1 MRVNLIDIRIR
12 KRSIVELCLGL
23 IFVLP
28 YAETGGIRKTL
39 EYFNDRIYIHP
50 MIFIMLTL
58 LVISCGLMLRVKT
71 NNKGKRLGNYFYGFF
86 LMAFIIG
93 FPSSIFNNAI
103 DIFIVQ
109 YLWCIIPFLYAR
121 TMVNLVDKYR
131 LSYKNI
137 LKNGLFLF
145 TIFCVFSLVYSML
158 KFGFAVGST
167 VRLTGGSGGGG
178 SVIFGYTIVLFFGLL
193 ITLRKHLKA
202 ANVLLYGLILISTSI
217 LTQSRGAIWMILLM
231 IIPFALGNKKVLT
244 KLFIM
249 ISGALVIIFL
259 DPFNLIY
266 EYAPRAFKIEDSA
279 RTLTWINTLKIYIN
293 QPLLSIFL
301 GTGIGQFFP
310 YQSWVISQR
319 SFESFFNIFYFN
331 GASLLVQPH
340 NTFIYLLIETGFI
353 GLSLFVLGFIR
364 IFRYL
369 YYKAKKFNY
378 AYAIVGVLIY
388 LNLFDS
394 VFLILPGISGVWW
407 LVLFFIIGYVD
418 QETRNSNLD
427 TSDLERI

>member
-1 MRVNLIDIRIR
+1 
-12 KRSIVELCLGL
+12 
-23 IFVLP
+23 
-28 YAETGGIRKTL
+28 
-39 EYFNDRIYIHP
+39 
-50 MIFIMLTL
+50 
-58 LVISCGLMLRVKT
+58 
-71 NNKGKRLGNYFYGFF
+71 
-86 LMAFIIG
+86 
-93 FPSSIFNNAI
+93 
-103 DIFIVQ
+103 
-109 YLWCIIPFLYAR
+109 
-121 TMVNLVDKYR
+121 
-131 LSYKNI
+131 
-137 LKNGLFLF
+137 
-145 TIFCVFSLVYSML
+145 
-158 KFGFAVGST
+158 
-167 VRLTGGSGGGG
+167 
-178 SVIFGYTIVLFFGLL
+178 
-193 ITLRKHLKA
+193 
-202 ANVLLYGLILISTSI
+202 
-217 LTQSRGAIWMILLM
+217 MILLM

-259 DPFNLIY
+259 DPSNLIY

-353 GLSLFVLGFIR
+353 GLSLFILGFIR
-364 IFRYL
+364 IFRNSYS
-369 YYKAKKFNY
+369 KAKKFNY